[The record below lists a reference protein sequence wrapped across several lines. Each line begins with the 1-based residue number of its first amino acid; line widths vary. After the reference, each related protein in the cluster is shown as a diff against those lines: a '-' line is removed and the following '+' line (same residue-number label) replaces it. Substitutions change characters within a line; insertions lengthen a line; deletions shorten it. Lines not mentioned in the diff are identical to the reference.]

1 MIPCIFCVFYDMPYT
16 LGAYLQWHQGKNKIL
31 RTPITSW
38 PMEYSDF
45 DIDALEMYLW
55 DFQLKESNTQTQKF
69 NRPTPAY
76 TIHIGQ

>member
-45 DIDALEMYLW
+45 DIDVLQNVFVGLSVKRKQHA
-55 DFQLKESNTQTQKF
+55 TQKF